1 MFGQIAEEFQLIFR
15 NIRGL
20 GKITD
25 SNISE
30 SVRMVRRALIDAD
43 VNFKVVK
50 SFVGKVEKKA
60 QGIKVLKSI
69 KPGEQFVKIIR
80 DELVILLGAE
90 KQNLIHKNNP
100 SIIILVGLQGTGKT
114 TTTAKLA
121 FKLKNSGKSVLMI
134 GADIHRP
141 AAITQ
146 LHKLGDNINIPVYS
160 EDIDNP
166 IEICRRGIAKAKS
179 SKNDVII
186 IDTAGRLHIDEHM
199 MNEIK
204 DIVSFCNP
212 DELLFIA
219 DGMTGQDAVNS
230 ILPFYKLLPLTGT
243 ILTKMDGDSRGGAA
257 VSLREVT
264 GLPIKFIGNSE
275 SIEGLELFDSERIAD
290 RILGLGDIVS
300 IVEKAQRS
308 LDINSVKK
316 INEKIITDS
325 FDFDD
330 FHSQLQQ
337 LKNMGSIKELIN
349 LMPGMNSNKFKQ
361 MNMDNRQLGWT
372 EAIINSMTKNERKS
386 PKIINGSRRLRISKG
401 SGRSLQEV
409 NMLLKQFDNMK
420 KAVKKMKNYKNKNFL
435 KILQGS
441 RKF

>member
-308 LDINSVKK
+308 LDINSVKN